1 MSRRKTIVAMVVAVV
16 VVSFAGLA
24 LFNQTNNAQVDYG
37 QYKISAIKDLAGK
50 IQSDNLNPDQIYEAS
65 EDTGGLPEKVIG
77 DLSTAEVV
85 LYEYADYACSHCAS
99 WSVSLD
105 KMVEES
111 DGKLAVVYRG
121 YLLPG
126 FKNNLV
132 VASAATAAQIQGCWK
147 EYKDLLFANQVSWA
161 NASGDELKDELISC
175 FEIASKGK
183 GDTEKFLADMTSEAV
198 AKKVAFEYRLGS
210 EAQLKGTPTFRL
222 NGESVEIQDVKA
234 VIKEELSKA

>member
-1 MSRRKTIVAMVVAVV
+1 MNKRTIITIVAIIAVFV
-16 VVSFAGLA
+16 GAIVFSS
-24 LFNQTNNAQVDYG
+24 TNNSTPDYG
-37 QYKISAIKDLAGK
+37 QYRISAIKDLTGK
-50 IQSDNLNPDQIYEAS
+50 IPGDNLNPDQVYEAS

-77 DLSTAEVV
+77 DLSTAKVV

-161 NASGDELKDELISC
+161 NASGDELRDELISC
-175 FEIASKGK
+175 FETASKGK
-183 GDTEKFLADMTSEAV
+183 GDTEKFLADMTSEVV
-198 AKKVAFEYRLGS
+198 AKKVAFEYRLGN
-210 EAQLKGTPTFRL
+210 EAQIKGTPTFRL
-222 NGESVEIQDVKA
+222 NGEGVEIQDVEA